1 MQLPFFVYGT
11 LRPGGRNHDRHLAG
25 RCLRVRRAVLAD
37 AALHRGPGY
46 PYALPDA
53 GASVVGELATVH
65 PGLYDR
71 VLADLDRLEDC
82 TPDGD
87 GEYVRVRLAVRTED
101 GAETDA
107 WVYLAGPRI
116 AAALS
121 AAPAPIP
128 SGDWSNR

>member
-37 AALHRGPGY
+37 TALHRGPGY
-46 PYALPDA
+46 PYALPA
-53 GASVVGELATVH
+53 VGASVVGELATVH
-65 PGLYDR
+65 PGLYGR

-87 GEYVRVRLAVRTED
+87 GEYVRLRLAVRTED
-101 GAETDA
+101 GTETDA

-116 AAALS
+116 TAELH

-128 SGDWSNR
+128 SGDWFAH